1 MNERPCSIAHLEA
14 QIRSAFCGAV
24 LGDGVSIQQSEVM
37 ARYGE
42 GCTDEAFDALPRSEN
57 TSDWTS
63 LPPEE
68 LDLACVA
75 FFDPAAFRFYIP
87 ALMLNLL
94 ARYAFMS
101 FGMIGTLRSLC
112 PEPHRSYGNAE
123 ALTWA
128 LLNQEQRAA
137 VGSFMRCLPVLVQ
150 LDREDEMN
158 VQRSFARYWH
168 HHVSSIGQ

>member
-24 LGDGVSIQQSEVM
+24 LGDGVSIRQSEVM

-42 GCTDEAFDALPRSEN
+42 G
-57 TSDWTS
+57 
-63 LPPEE
+63 
-68 LDLACVA
+68 
-75 FFDPAAFRFYIP
+75 
-87 ALMLNLL
+87 
-94 ARYAFMS
+94 
-101 FGMIGTLRSLC
+101 G
-112 PEPHRSYGNAE
+112 
-123 ALTWA
+123 
-128 LLNQEQRAA
+128 AA

-150 LDREDEMN
+150 LDREDEMK